1 MLNIANIKSK
11 IYKHRRNYLKVQSDY
26 QIVKSLNKEL
36 NKEYSGPLKNYI
48 NIETENLP
56 EVSDKVW
63 VMWWQGPD
71 NMPESIKICFNSLLE
86 NANGYEVVLITSNN
100 FSEFIE
106 LPNYILDKIDRGII
120 SLTHLS
126 DLIRSIL
133 LSDYGG
139 LWLDATILVTQPL
152 PSLRTH
158 IYWSPKWE
166 LPKKDLRK
174 YRLWY
179 SLWKISRI
187 PPLTI
192 TQCMGM
198 WYSRPGNPIF
208 LGLKDF
214 WLAYW
219 QKESEVPYYWM
230 TEVFLMGTLYESCPN
245 IKNLVDDLEPNNP
258 ACLDL
263 EVQLNHKFSKSNLDK
278 LQDKTSF
285 FYLRRKSE
293 YEQIDSHTGLFT
305 MYGFLKKKYLKDISE

>member
-1 MLNIANIKSK
+1 MLNISNIRSK
-11 IYKHRRNYLKVQSDY
+11 IYKHRRDYLKVQRDY
-26 QIVKSLNKEL
+26 QIVKNLNKNL
-36 NKEYSGPLKNYI
+36 NKEYSGSVKNYI
-48 NIETENLP
+48 NIEINNLP
-56 EVSDKVW
+56 EVTNKVW
-63 VMWWQGPD
+63 VMWWQGLD

-86 NANGYEVVLITSNN
+86 NANGYEIVLITSNN
-100 FSEFIE
+100 FNEFIE
-106 LPNYILDKIDRGII
+106 FPNYLLDKINKGIV

-152 PSLRTH
+152 PSLRTY

-179 SLWKISRI
+179 SLWKIGGI

-208 LGLKDF
+208 VGLKDF

-219 QKESEVPYYWM
+219 QKENEVQYYWM
-230 TEVFLMGTLYESCPN
+230 TEVFLMGTLYKSCPN
-245 IKNLVDDLEPNNP
+245 IKRLVDNLEPNNP

-263 EVQLNHKFSKSNLDK
+263 EVQLNQEFTQGNLNT
-278 LQDKTSF
+278 LQKCTSF

-293 YEQIDSHTGLFT
+293 YQETDRHTGLIT
-305 MYGFLKKKYLKDISE
+305 MYGFLKNKYLMDVGE

>member
-1 MLNIANIKSK
+1 MNIADVRKK
-11 IYKHRRNYLKVQSDY
+11 IYIYKRNYLKVQYDY
-26 QIVKSLNKEL
+26 RLVKNLNKKLNKEF
-36 NKEYSGPLKNYI
+36 SGPLEAYN
-48 NIETENLP
+48 NIEIKHLP

-63 VMWWQGPD
+63 IMWWQGLD
-71 NMPESIKICFNSLLE
+71 NMPESIKICYNSLLE
-86 NANGYEVVLITSNN
+86 NANGYEIVLITSKN
-100 FSEFIE
+100 FTQFIE
-106 LPNYILDKIDRGII
+106 FPNYIIDKIDKGII

-126 DLIRSIL
+126 DLIRAIL

-152 PSLRTH
+152 PRLNTH

-166 LPKKDLRK
+166 LPKKDFRK

-179 SLWKISRI
+179 SLWKICGI
-187 PPLTI
+187 PRLTI
-192 TQCMGM
+192 TQCMGI

-214 WLAYW
+214 WLTYW

-230 TEVFLMGTLYESCPN
+230 TEVFLIGTLYESCPN
-245 IKNLVDDLEPNNP
+245 IKQLVDNLEFNNP

-263 EVQLNHKFSKSNLDK
+263 EVQLNEKFNQTNFDNLQK
-278 LQDKTSF
+278 NTSF

-293 YEQIDSHTGLFT
+293 YQEIDNESGLISI
-305 MYGFLKKKYLKDISE
+305 YGFLKKKYLKDIAE